1 MMTCEPGETKSV
13 KFGRLT
19 HIREGLITAD
29 ADIECIIHDADH
41 DPIGSP
47 IVGVADGTTGDWYAD
62 FNAPATPGVYHIL
75 ATCEAE
81 GATLTRELAFRVV
94 SFT

>member
-29 ADIECIIHDADH
+29 ADISCVIHDEDH
-41 DPIGSP
+41 TVVNTVTGT
-47 IVGVADGTTGDWYAD
+47 ADGTTGDWYAD
-62 FNAPATPGVYHIL
+62 FNAPATPGIYHIL
-75 ATCEAE
+75 ATCVAE
-81 GATLTRELAFRVV
+81 SATLERELVFRVV

>member
-19 HIREGLITAD
+19 HIREGLITTD
-29 ADIECIIHDADH
+29 ADIECIIHDAEHEVVDTVLG
-41 DPIGSP
+41 I
-47 IVGVADGTTGDWYAD
+47 ADGTTGDWYAD
-62 FNAPATPGVYHIL
+62 FSAPATPGVYHIL
-75 ATCEAE
+75 VTCEAE

>member
-47 IVGVADGTTGDWYAD
+47 IVGVADGTSELS
-62 FNAPATPGVYHIL
+62 FMPRQIL
-75 ATCEAE
+75 D
-81 GATLTRELAFRVV
+81 GAAL
-94 SFT
+94 